1 MSKIKE
7 IYRVIYPDIQ
17 TFMATRNNL
26 FGTDET
32 ETRESISLRARP
44 DAVKSGN
51 PENDKELSVLMMR
64 QLQDGVEAAR
74 MAIGRIQSLKEAAN
88 A

>member
-1 MSKIKE
+1 
-7 IYRVIYPDIQ
+7 
-17 TFMATRNNL
+17 MATRNNL

-44 DAVKSGN
+44 DAVKSVN